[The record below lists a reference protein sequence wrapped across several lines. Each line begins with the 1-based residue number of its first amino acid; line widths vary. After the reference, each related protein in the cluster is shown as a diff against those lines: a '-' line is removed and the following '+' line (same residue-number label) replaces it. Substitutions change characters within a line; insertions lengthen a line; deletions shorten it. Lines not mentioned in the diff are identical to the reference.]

1 MSGILGIY
9 SLNDH
14 PVKRDDLTTMI
25 DALAHRGGDGSNLW
39 LEGAIGLGHQML
51 WTTPES
57 LLEHLPL
64 VQGSFAIT
72 ADARIDNREELIA
85 ALVWSDRPID
95 KITDSDLILGA
106 YIQWGEQCPEHL
118 LGDFAFAIWDQSQ
131 RSLFCARDHLG
142 VKPFYYFQTE
152 SQFLFA
158 TEMKALLALSQVP
171 CRLNE
176 VRVADYLSLMFEDK
190 AITTYQGVLRLPPAH
205 SMSIRPS
212 GMRLWSYWQLDPDR
226 EIKLE
231 SDQAYAD
238 AFRKIFTE
246 AVRCRLRSAFSI
258 GSHLSGGLDSSSIVC
273 VARQLLSDAE
283 KPLLHTFSNIFDDV
297 PECDERSFINAVLDQ
312 GGLIPHYVHADQ
324 FGPLSDLEQIWQ
336 YEEEAILG
344 PSHAYPWHLSKAA
357 YQEGVRIVLDGLDG
371 DTTVCHGI
379 DRLTELANQEQW
391 QTFWRE
397 AEVAKNF
404 DTTPHA
410 LLQNYGLPRLA
421 ILLQQGRWVAFAR
434 NVHAI
439 RQYCNVG
446 FKQLIVK
453 YGLKPLLR
461 SLWGKLRRQNQ
472 PQNALDPLLN
482 PHFAKRIGLEERIR
496 ELNPPSKQVPQTVRE
511 AHWAALTQGVM
522 PLILEQLDRYAAA
535 FSLEARHPFMDKRLI
550 EFCLALP
557 ADQKLSQSWSRIVM
571 RRALNQ
577 LLPEQVQWRGGKAD
591 MTSNFLYGLFTL
603 DRQILDETM
612 LHQLERIENY
622 VNTDLLKQAY
632 QRIIVGDSVQ
642 AGDGLI
648 VLRAIAL
655 ALWLQ
660 HHPVAPWVSK

>member
-9 SLNDH
+9 SLNDQ
-14 PVKRDDLTTMI
+14 PVNRGDLTAMM

-39 LEGAIGLGHQML
+39 LEGEIGLGHQML

-57 LLEHLPL
+57 LLEQLPL
-64 VQGSFAIT
+64 VQDQYVIT

-85 ALVWSDRPID
+85 ALGWGDRPID
-95 KITDSDLILGA
+95 TITDSDLILGA
-106 YIQWGEQCPEHL
+106 YRQWGEQCPKHL

-131 RSLFCARDHLG
+131 RSLFCARDHFG
-142 VKPFYYFQTE
+142 VKPFYYFQSE
-152 SQFLFA
+152 HQFLFA
-158 TEMKALLALSQVP
+158 TEMKALLKLPQVP

-176 VRVADYLSLMFEDK
+176 VRIADYLSLMFEDK
-190 AITTYQGVLRLPPAH
+190 AITTYQGILRLPPAH
-205 SMSIRPS
+205 SMSIQPS
-212 GMRLWSYWQLDPDR
+212 EVRLWSYWQLDPDR

-238 AFRKIFTE
+238 KFREIFIE

-273 VARQLLSDAE
+273 VARRLLSDAN
-283 KPLLHTFSNIFDDV
+283 KPLLHTFSNLFDDV
-297 PECDERSFINAVLDQ
+297 PECDERSFINTVLEQ

-324 FGPLSDLEQIWQ
+324 FGPLSDLKQIWQ

-344 PSHAYPWHLSKAA
+344 PSHAYPWHLNKAA
-357 YQEGVRIVLDGLDG
+357 HREGVRIILDGLDG
-371 DTTVCHGI
+371 DNTVCHGI

-397 AEVAKNF
+397 ADVAKNF

-410 LLQNYGLPRLA
+410 LLKHYGLPRLA
-421 ILLQQGRWVAFAR
+421 LLLQQGRWLAFAR
-434 NVHAI
+434 NVYAI
-439 RQYCNVG
+439 RKHCNVG
-446 FKQLIVK
+446 FKQLVVK
-453 YGLKPLLR
+453 YGLKPLLS
-461 SLWGKLRRQNQ
+461 SLWGKLHRQDQ
-472 PQNALDPLLN
+472 PQNVLDPLLN
-482 PHFAKRIGLEERIR
+482 QHFAKRIGLEERVR
-496 ELNPPSKQVPQTVRE
+496 ELNPPLNQVPQTVRE
-511 AHWAALTQGVM
+511 AHWAALTQGVI

-571 RRALNQ
+571 RRALNNV
-577 LLPEQVQWRGGKAD
+577 LPEQVQWRGGKAD

-603 DRQILDETM
+603 NRQILDETM
-612 LHQLERIENY
+612 LYQLERIENY

-632 QRIIVGDSVQ
+632 QRLTVGDSVQ
-642 AGDGLI
+642 ADDDLI
-648 VLRAIAL
+648 ILRAIAL

-660 HHPVAPWVSK
+660 NHPDVA